1 MWIHCTFMT
10 QLSHF
15 TLNHVRLSVV
25 QFVPSFYRNHTEMV
39 KNTQKLQNIE
49 IFTEIVLISRAL
61 LKYSQTEANFT
72 CSISWHFKLLKEDL
86 NSLLLMYLNDLKLA

>member
-49 IFTEIVLISRAL
+49 IFTEIVLI
-61 LKYSQTEANFT
+61 
-72 CSISWHFKLLKEDL
+72 
-86 NSLLLMYLNDLKLA
+86 

>member
-1 MWIHCTFMT
+1 MNSKFSFYITVNDHGKKMWIHCTFMT

-25 QFVPSFYRNHTEMV
+25 QFVPSFYRNHTEML

-49 IFTEIVLISRAL
+49 IFT
-61 LKYSQTEANFT
+61 
-72 CSISWHFKLLKEDL
+72 
-86 NSLLLMYLNDLKLA
+86 